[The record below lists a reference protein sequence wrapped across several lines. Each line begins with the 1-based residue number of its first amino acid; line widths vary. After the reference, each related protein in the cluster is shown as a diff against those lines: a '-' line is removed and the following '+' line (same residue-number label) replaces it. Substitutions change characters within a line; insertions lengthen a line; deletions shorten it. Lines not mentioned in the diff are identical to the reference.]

1 METLLRDLRLGARML
16 VKNNVSSCA
25 AVLCLAFGIGA
36 NTAIFGFV
44 NALLL
49 RPLPVSEPETLAR
62 LYVKNSGGPAFGFFS
77 YPDYRDLR
85 KHAEGLSAVAAE
97 QLLQLNLTSSGR
109 PERSWGA
116 LVSGNYFLA
125 LGVTAARGRALVPA
139 DDETVN
145 PVAVLS
151 HGFWQRRYGA
161 DPAALGETLFVNGQP
176 FTIVGVA
183 PAEFTGF
190 TLGLGP
196 ELWLPIS
203 AQPRLTSSP
212 DKLEARGMRW
222 LNVTARL
229 EPGVTMAAARSAV
242 RGFGDYLKETYPET
256 HQGTSLVTVGFED
269 ARVPPEL
276 RGALLGFT
284 GLLMAAAGLV
294 LLIACSNA
302 TSLSLARALARQK
315 EIGVRLALGASRS
328 QLIRQLLT
336 ESLLLALLAGVVG
349 LALAHGVSRLILRL
363 GSLADAPVNLDLSPD
378 LRVLGFTLG
387 ISLVSAVLAGLAPAL
402 ASTRTDL
409 VTILRDESLNA
420 GQGSRA
426 PMRSILVVVQ
436 IAVSLVLLTGAG
448 LFLRGLQQVHDIDP
462 GFDPDGVLIA
472 SLNLDL
478 QGYDEARGESF
489 YERLLAR
496 LKTLPGVA
504 SASLGEMVP
513 LGLISQPTAVSPVG
527 YVPSAGA
534 SAPLVDHNVVS
545 PDYFRTLRI
554 PLIRGREFNPQDDEG
569 APGVVIVNEALG
581 ASFWPGEEILGKRLV
596 VGGTAREIVG
606 VVGTGKYRSL
616 TEEPQPYFYLPFAQS
631 YQPVMNVHLRA
642 PERAESFLP
651 ILRAEVG
658 ALDPHLP
665 LTGARS
671 LNEHLE
677 LSLLPAR
684 LGVRFL
690 GSFALLALTLA
701 SVGLYGAL
709 LFFVVRQTRE
719 LGIRMAIG
727 ATARDVIWLVFK
739 QGMTLTAVGLGVGL
753 LVSLAT
759 GRMMASFLHGVS
771 PFDPLILVGMPFT
784 LAVIAFLASLV
795 PARRAARLNP
805 IHAIHHANKSA

>member
-1 METLLRDLRLGARML
+1 MEAFLRDVRLGARLLM
-16 VKNNVSSCA
+16 KSKVSSCA
-25 AVLCLAFGIGA
+25 ALLCLAFGIGA

-49 RPLPVSEPETLAR
+49 RPLPVSEPETLVR
-62 LYVKNSGGPAFGFFS
+62 LYAKNSGGPAFGFFS

-85 KHAEGLSAVAAE
+85 EDAGGLSAVAAE
-97 QLLQLNLTSSGR
+97 HLLPLNLSSADR
-109 PERSWGA
+109 AERSWGA
-116 LVSGNYFLA
+116 LVSGNYFSV
-125 LGVTAARGRALVPA
+125 LGVTAARGRILEPA

-151 HGFWQRRYGA
+151 HGFWQRRFGA
-161 DPAALGETLFVNGQP
+161 DPAALGKTLFVNGQSL
-176 FTIVGVA
+176 TIVGVV

-203 AQPRLTSSP
+203 MQARLTSNP
-212 DKLEARGMRW
+212 GRFEARGTRW

-229 EPGVTMAAARSAV
+229 EPGVTVAAAGSAV
-242 RGFGDYLKETYPET
+242 QVFGEYLKETYPEA
-256 HQGTSLVTVGFED
+256 HRGTSLVTVGFDE

-349 LALAHGVSRLILRL
+349 LALAHGVSRLVLRL
-363 GSLADAPVNLDLSPD
+363 GSLTDVPVSLDLSPD
-378 LRVLGFTLG
+378 LRVLGFTIG
-387 ISLVSAVLAGLAPAL
+387 ISLVSAVVAGLAPAL
-402 ASTRTDL
+402 SSTRTNL
-409 VTILRDESLNA
+409 VTILRDESQS
-420 GQGSRA
+420 GQRGSRA
-426 PMRSILVVVQ
+426 PLRSTLVVVQ
-436 IAVSLVLLTGAG
+436 IAVSLVLLIGAG

-462 GFDPDGVLIA
+462 GFDPEGVLIA

-478 QGYDEARGESF
+478 QGYDKARSESF

-496 LKTLPGVA
+496 LEALPGVA
-504 SASLGEMVP
+504 SVSLGEMVP
-513 LGLISQPTAVSPVG
+513 LGLISQPTAVSPEG
-527 YVPSAGA
+527 YVPIAGA
-534 SAPLVDHNVVS
+534 STPLVDHNVVT

-554 PLIRGREFNPQDDEG
+554 PLIRGREFNPRDDEG
-569 APGVVIVNEALG
+569 APEVVIVNEALG
-581 ASFWPGEEILGKRLV
+581 ERFWPGEEVIGKRLV
-596 VGGTAREIVG
+596 VGGSSREIVG

-616 TEEPQPYFYLPFAQS
+616 TEDPQPYFYLPFAQS
-631 YQPVMNVHLRA
+631 YQPVMTVHLRA

-651 ILRAEVG
+651 MLRAEVA

-665 LTGARS
+665 LSEARS
-671 LNEHLE
+671 LNQHLE
-677 LSLLPAR
+677 LSFLPVR

-727 ATARDVIWLVFK
+727 ATTRDVLWLVLK
-739 QGMTLTAVGLGVGL
+739 QGMTLAAIGLGVGL
-753 LVSLAT
+753 LASFAS
-759 GRMMASFLHGVS
+759 GRMMASFLYGVS
-771 PFDPLILVGMPFT
+771 PFDPLIFVGVPFT

-805 IHAIHHANKSA
+805 IHAIRHANG